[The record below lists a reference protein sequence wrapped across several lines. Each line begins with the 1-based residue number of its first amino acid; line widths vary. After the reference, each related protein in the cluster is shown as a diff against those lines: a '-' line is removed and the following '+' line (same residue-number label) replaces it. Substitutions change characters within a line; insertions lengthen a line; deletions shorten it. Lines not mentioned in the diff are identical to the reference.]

1 MSRRIAFIG
10 PPNVGKSSLFSR
22 LTGVFTPIGNWSGLT
37 VDVKQ
42 AKVFWC
48 GQMVEV
54 LDLPGFYSLSGG
66 GQEEQLA
73 QQLVDNTQA
82 DLWLL
87 VLDAVHL
94 PRQEALLKALVE
106 RQLPLVVLINQ
117 IDEATRLGIHI
128 DANKLHQRLKI
139 PVLAVSGRECVGIDA
154 IQHVVCESLSRLPLI
169 HPPTIP
175 KETHWLKDVWQPPSL
190 LADKVTERLD
200 AIFLHPLWG
209 LPLFALIMVMLF
221 QGVFWLGGGIQGLLA
236 DAFEGLQNAVLT
248 PALASVPAWVSG
260 LLIDGVYTGIATLL
274 SFVPLVALFFFLL
287 ASLTESGYLARMA
300 FLADGLMARF
310 GLEGRSLVLTV
321 MGMGCNVP
329 AILGARIIPDKRMRL
344 LTQMMLPFALCSAR
358 LQVFVFIAAALFVP
372 WQAALVVLGLYT
384 LSVLAALITAWLGQK
399 ALKPMGLH
407 PIVFEMPAYRI
418 PNWHMALRSSSHEV
432 IEFLRRASALI
443 ILGVIGVWALLNLP
457 VGVIAGSADSYAA
470 QIASVLAPIFA
481 PMGLPQLY
489 ILALL
494 FGLVAKE
501 VVLGGLMVLLGV
513 SDIGLSDAV
522 AASLSPA
529 AALGLMAFVLLYTPC
544 LATLSVLKQEGGWRL
559 MLASLS
565 WSLLFAWLVAVA
577 VYQLAR
583 LLMI

>member
-48 GQMVEV
+48 GQMLEI
-54 LDLPGFYSLSGG
+54 LDLPGFYSLTGG

-73 QQLVDNTQA
+73 QQLVDNTHA

-94 PRQEALLKALVE
+94 PRQEALLKALIN
-106 RQLPLVVLINQ
+106 RKLPMVILINQ
-117 IDEATRLGIHI
+117 IDEAKRLGIRI
-128 DANKLHQRLKI
+128 DAHKLQQRLGI

-154 IQHVVCESLSRLPLI
+154 IQQVVCESLANLPLI
-169 HPPTIP
+169 HRPVANTDD
-175 KETHWLKDVWQPPSL
+175 KLLVNVWQAPSVL
-190 LADKVTERLD
+190 TDDVTERLD

-221 QGVFWLGGGIQGLLA
+221 QGVFWLGGGIQSMLSN
-236 DAFEGLQNAVLT
+236 AFDGLQQTLLT
-248 PALASVPAWVSG
+248 PLLSTTPSWLSG

-399 ALKPMGLH
+399 AMKPVGLH

-418 PNWHMALRSSSHEV
+418 PNWTMALRTSWHEV
-432 IEFLRRASALI
+432 SLFLRRASTLI
-443 ILGVIGVWALLNLP
+443 ILGVVAVWALLNLP
-457 VGVIAGSADSYAA
+457 IGVIAGSTDSYAA
-470 QIASVLAPIFA
+470 HIASLMAPVFE

-513 SDIGLSDAV
+513 SDAGLSSAV

-559 MLASLS
+559 MLASLG

-577 VYQLAR
+577 VYHVAHF
-583 LLMI
+583 LM

>member
-54 LDLPGFYSLSGG
+54 LDLPGFYSLTGG

-73 QQLVDNTQA
+73 QQLVDNTHA

-94 PRQEALLKALVE
+94 PRQEALLTELIQRK
-106 RQLPLVVLINQ
+106 LPMVILINQ
-117 IDEATRLGIHI
+117 IDEAKRLGIRI
-128 DANKLHQRLKI
+128 DANKLQQRLGI

-154 IQHVVCESLSRLPLI
+154 IQRVVCESIAHLPLI
-169 HPPTIP
+169 HRPATNHHGKLLNDI
-175 KETHWLKDVWQPPSL
+175 WQAPSL
-190 LADKVTERLD
+190 LADDMTERLD
-200 AIFLHPLWG
+200 ALFLHPLWG
-209 LPLFALIMVMLF
+209 LPLFALIMIMLF
-221 QGVFWLGGGIQGLLA
+221 QGVFWLGGGIQGVLA
-236 DAFEGLQNAVLT
+236 NAFDGLQQTVLT
-248 PALASVPAWVSG
+248 PLLSNTPSWLSG

-399 ALKPMGLH
+399 AMKPVGLH

-418 PNWHMALRSSSHEV
+418 PNWNMALRTSWHEV
-432 IEFLRRASALI
+432 MLFLRRASMLI
-443 ILGVIGVWALLNLP
+443 ILGVVAVWALLNLP
-457 VGVIAGSADSYAA
+457 VGVIAGSSDSYAA
-470 QIASVLAPIFA
+470 QIASLMAPVFE

-513 SDIGLSDAV
+513 SDLGLSDAV

-529 AALGLMAFVLLYTPC
+529 AALGLMTFILLYTPC

-559 MLASLS
+559 MLASLG

-577 VYQLAR
+577 VYQIAHF
-583 LLMI
+583 LMQ

>member
-1 MSRRIAFIG
+1 MSKRIAFIG

-37 VDVKQ
+37 VEAKQ

-48 GQMVEV
+48 GQMVDV
-54 LDLPGFYSLSGG
+54 LDLPGFYALTGG
-66 GQEEQLA
+66 GQEEQIA
-73 QQLVDNTQA
+73 QQLVDHTHA

-94 PRQEALLKALVE
+94 PRQQTLLKELIE
-106 RQLPLVVLINQ
+106 RKLPLIVLINQ

-128 DANKLHQRLKI
+128 DAHKLQQRLGI
-139 PVLAVSGRECVGIDA
+139 PVLAVSGRECVGLDA
-154 IQHVVCESLSRLPLI
+154 IQQVVCESLAKPPQI
-169 HPPTIP
+169 HPATAPT
-175 KETHWLKDVWQPPSL
+175 EQDWLADVWQPPSL
-190 LADKVTERLD
+190 LADELTERLD
-200 AIFLHPLWG
+200 ALFLHPLWG

-221 QGVFWLGGGIQGLLA
+221 QGVFWLGGGIQGILA
-236 DAFEGLQNAVLT
+236 DAFDVLQQSVFS
-248 PALASVPAWVSG
+248 PALATAPAWLSG

-399 ALKPMGLH
+399 AMKPMGLH
-407 PIVFEMPAYRI
+407 PVIFEMPAYRI
-418 PNWHMALRSSSHEV
+418 PNWGMALRTSWHEV
-432 IEFLRRASALI
+432 VEFLRRASSLI
-443 ILGVIGVWALLNLP
+443 ILGVIAVWALLNLP
-457 VGVIAGSADSYAA
+457 VGVVAGSSESYAA
-470 QIASVLAPIFA
+470 QIASVLAPIFE

-513 SDIGLSDAV
+513 SDSGLSDAV

-529 AALGLMAFVLLYTPC
+529 AALGLMVFVLLYTPC

-559 MLASLS
+559 MLASLG
-565 WSLLFAWLVAVA
+565 WSLLFAWLVAVG
-577 VYQLAR
+577 VYQLAHI
-583 LLMI
+583 LM

>member
-22 LTGVFTPIGNWSGLT
+22 LTGVFAPVGNWAGLT
-37 VDVKQ
+37 IDVNQ
-42 AKVFWC
+42 AKVLWC
-48 GQMVEV
+48 SKIVEV
-54 LDLPGFYSLSGG
+54 LDLPGFYSLTGG
-66 GQEEQLA
+66 GQEEQIA
-73 QQLVDNTQA
+73 QQLVDNTHA

-94 PRQEALLKALVE
+94 PRQLPLLKELVA
-106 RQLPLVVLINQ
+106 RQLPLVILINQ
-117 IDEATRLGIHI
+117 IDEAKRLGIRI
-128 DANKLHQRLKI
+128 DADKLQQRLGV
-139 PVLAVSGRECVGIDA
+139 PVLAVSGRECVGLDA
-154 IQHVVCESLSRLPLI
+154 IQRVVCDNLAQLPLV
-169 HPPTIP
+169 HLPVTP
-175 KETHWLKDVWQPPSL
+175 KESDWFSDVWQPPSI
-190 LADKVTERLD
+190 LADNLTEKLD
-200 AIFLHPLWG
+200 SIFLHPLWG

-221 QGVFWLGGGIQGLLA
+221 QGVFWLGGGIQSLLA
-236 DAFEGLQNAVLT
+236 GAFASIQETLFAPL
-248 PALASVPAWVSG
+248 LATAPAWVSG
-260 LLIDGVYTGIATLL
+260 LLLDGVYTGITTLF

-372 WQAALVVLGLYT
+372 WQAALVVLGLYS
-384 LSVLAALITAWLGQK
+384 LSVMAALVTAWLGQK
-399 ALKPMGLH
+399 AMKPLGLH
-407 PIVFEMPAYRI
+407 PVIIEMPSYRI
-418 PNWHMALRSSSHEV
+418 PNWGMALRTSWHEV
-432 IEFLRRASALI
+432 VEFLRRASSLI
-443 ILGVIGVWALLNLP
+443 VLGVIIIWALLNLP
-457 VGVIAGSADSYAA
+457 AGVEAGSPDSYAA
-470 QIASVLAPIFA
+470 QIASVLAPLFA

-489 ILALL
+489 ILALI
-494 FGLVAKE
+494 FGLIAKE

-513 SDIGLSDAV
+513 SNAGLAGAV

-529 AALGLMAFVLLYTPC
+529 AALGLMAFILLYTPC
-544 LATLSVLKQEGGWRL
+544 LATLSVLRQEGGWKL

-577 VYQLAR
+577 VYQIAHF
-583 LLMI
+583 LM